1 MQEGATEVLDDGE
14 EESLGCREET
24 LSSERMREHTVS
36 WRKTVDKM

>member
-1 MQEGATEVLDDGE
+1 MQEVAEVLGDGE
-14 EESLGCREET
+14 EESFGWREET

>member
-1 MQEGATEVLDDGE
+1 MQEEVTEVLDDG

-36 WRKTVDKM
+36 WRKTVDIM